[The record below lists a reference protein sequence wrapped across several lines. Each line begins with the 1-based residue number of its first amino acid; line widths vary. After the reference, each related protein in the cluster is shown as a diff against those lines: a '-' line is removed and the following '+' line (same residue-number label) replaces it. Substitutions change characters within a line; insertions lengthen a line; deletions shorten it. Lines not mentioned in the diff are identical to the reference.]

1 MIYLSTGLLL
11 SAVEGQLC
19 FRQTRE
25 CLADVPASLSDG
37 AIPVEHI
44 DRQGLVIAEW
54 SVNSLVKHVPGL
66 TSSVATV

>member
-11 SAVEGQLC
+11 LAVEGQRW

-25 CLADVPASLSDG
+25 CQADVPASLSDG

-54 SVNSLVKHVPGL
+54 SVESLVKHILGL
-66 TSSVATV
+66 TFSVETV